1 MGVVERRSSL
11 RSYSARRM
19 DSYEGVGGAMGCVKL
34 EAIHQC
40 RYKRIGDQ
48 GCSPMHAHWPA
59 TWERAV
65 CAGTGGADKS
75 PAGSAQRRPSG
86 ERRRCETNGIQFRV
100 LVALRGG
107 GERPV
112 CPQVSGGTKTTLAI
126 DQSGR
131 VVPKMSS
138 FTQEPSPADK
148 AGANAKLNIVL
159 GAGNP
164 ITPATV
170 FVYNSSGIVCSE
182 SWKVFTK

>member
-34 EAIHQC
+34 EELPQGRC
-40 RYKRIGDQ
+40 ERSGDQ
-48 GCSPMHAHWPA
+48 GCSPMHAHRPA

-112 CPQVSGGTKTTLAI
+112 CPQVSSPGFAALV
-126 DQSGR
+126 SGPVA
-131 VVPKMSS
+131 VVPAI
-138 FTQEPSPADK
+138 FT
-148 AGANAKLNIVL
+148 AG
-159 GAGNP
+159 
-164 ITPATV
+164 
-170 FVYNSSGIVCSE
+170 SGVASLFLHG
-182 SWKVFTK
+182 VHYFTCP